1 MCKGHLCNFTF
12 PGIRKFI
19 MFKYIST
26 CLLSCALITGTLAQ
40 PGFSLA
46 PLRFK
51 VFYNGEDFIRRT
63 EKDIVLE
70 WHSSTTNHWQKAM
83 VQNGEFIT
91 GAIDA
96 KRNPADIKIYRR
108 GSLDTM
114 FIRTSQSLHHIPFQ
128 SGQFV
133 FDHNTAPLAN
143 MKAFSATHIINQH
156 WKYFSISAKDTLPLL
171 QKQRYVYMDKDLY
184 PHDFEEPNEPGVQ
197 YKGFQKSEHIQATDE
212 DEYELYMELGQLY
225 YAPALSSSVYC
236 IGYVNDLHK
245 EIKDYRPWLLES
257 KDGCRSWSIRFA
269 LQEADAQ
276 LVNINDRGFVF
287 FRENERTVFITYD
300 AIGNPIDS
308 SATESPCNALQ
319 NIFSSCDTD
328 TKLSTM
334 QGVES
339 SSPYMATQSSSH
351 LFHRR
356 FTNDGVHFISIEGL
370 PYHPNEI
377 NRAGKNGNEEKLL
390 ELNTG
395 DTYAYL
401 TVRKNKVVVVS
412 YDYTLVSDN
421 FGSSWTYYRNG
432 LLNGGNWNFI
442 WLDDNTLVN
451 VTQEFADVIKVD

>member
-1 MCKGHLCNFTF
+1 
-12 PGIRKFI
+12 

-91 GAIDA
+91 GAVDA

-276 LVNINDRGFVF
+276 LVNIKEQYSLPMMLLEIPLIHPQQNRPVTLYRIF
-287 FRENERTVFITYD
+287 FHPVTQILSCLLCKGWNLPVLIWLPNLHHIFFTGGLPMTVFILFQLKDYLIT
-300 AIGNPIDS
+300 
-308 SATESPCNALQ
+308 Q
-319 NIFSSCDTD
+319 M
-328 TKLSTM
+328 KLTV
-334 QGVES
+334 QVK
-339 SSPYMATQSSSH
+339 MATK
-351 LFHRR
+351 
-356 FTNDGVHFISIEGL
+356 
-370 PYHPNEI
+370 
-377 NRAGKNGNEEKLL
+377 KNC
-390 ELNTG
+390 
-395 DTYAYL
+395 
-401 TVRKNKVVVVS
+401 
-412 YDYTLVSDN
+412 
-421 FGSSWTYYRNG
+421 
-432 LLNGGNWNFI
+432 
-442 WLDDNTLVN
+442 
-451 VTQEFADVIKVD
+451 